1 MASRATRHRSGDP
14 HASAT
19 TRRTSPARTTD
30 PPTVGNRAA
39 ARLPGMPR
47 TGPAALDPE
56 HLGAGNAAVA
66 HLLTGDVRRSGAA
79 HGDLEVTDDL
89 AGRIDARRGGGTP
102 LPDGLRVPMQEHL
115 GTDLGGVRVHTDAA
129 AADLSRSLAADAF
142 TSGQDVFFA
151 AGRYAPGSAAGREL
165 IAHEAVHVAQ
175 GAGTGSGGRVS
186 RPSDAVEVE
195 ARAVAPGAA
204 RAVSTAQDV
213 SAAQDVP
220 ARTTAHAADGLHRSP
235 TSTPPGL
242 SVGAGLSVAALE
254 ALRQEATRVTF
265 LAGAYAGR
273 GIATVD
279 ALRASAVG
287 ASDTYT
293 RAYEAYAAVVAA
305 AGAEARNQQDWV
317 DVFVG
322 IGIGVGVGLLAAA
335 IVPEGLALGWAVLAE
350 TAGEATEAAVAAG
363 VQATGVTQVVGTDL
377 HPGGLDPHVLS
388 TAVWRNLATLYRS
401 VLGVQTHTQY
411 LPLVLGATEYALG
424 QFRLLEA
431 GVPAD
436 MSEDELVH
444 LAVTLNR
451 STAHL
456 RALGDE
462 LTRRLTALDDLREQ
476 AAAVPRR
483 GVGEVER
490 DVWTLW
496 MATVPD
502 AQSDVLDLDAI
513 EDRLTA
519 IGLLGSGG
527 ELGVDFGMWTS
538 GDDERA
544 ALAAARSAA
553 RTVRARYDALG

>member
-1 MASRATRHRSGDP
+1 MASRATRHRSPDLRAP
-14 HASAT
+14 AS
-19 TRRTSPARTTD
+19 RTSPTGTARTPE

-39 ARLPGMPR
+39 ARLSTSR
-47 TGPAALDPE
+47 TGPAGIDPE
-56 HLGAGNAAVA
+56 HLEAGNAAVT
-66 HLLTGDVRRSGAA
+66 HLLAGDVRRSATTT
-79 HGDLEVTDDL
+79 GDLEVTDDL
-89 AGRIDARRGGGTP
+89 ASRIDAQRGGGSP
-102 LPDGLRVPMQEHL
+102 LPDALRVPMQQHL
-115 GTDLGGVRVHTDAA
+115 GADLGGVRVHTDAA

-151 AGRYAPGSAAGREL
+151 AGQYAPGSAAGREL

-204 RAVSTAQDV
+204 RAVTAASPSADV
-213 SAAQDVP
+213 A
-220 ARTTAHAADGLHRSP
+220 ARTTAHATEGLHRSP
-235 TSTPPGL
+235 SSDPPGL

-254 ALRQEATRVTF
+254 SLRQEATRVTF

-293 RAYEAYAAVVAA
+293 RAYESYAAVVAA

-363 VQATGVTQVVGTDL
+363 VQATGVTQVAGTDL
-377 HPGGLDPHVLS
+377 QPGGLDPHVLS

-553 RTVRARYDALG
+553 RAVRARYDALG